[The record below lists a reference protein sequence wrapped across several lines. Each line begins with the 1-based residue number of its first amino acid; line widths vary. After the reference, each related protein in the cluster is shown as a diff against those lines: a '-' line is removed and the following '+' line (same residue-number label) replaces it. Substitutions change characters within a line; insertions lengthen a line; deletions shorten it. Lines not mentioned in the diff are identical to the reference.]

1 MNKEQ
6 LKHEL
11 RIISEMLIGLQDSA
25 EDNNSRADKHINDA
39 ENAIHSAIVHL
50 NLEIEREEDVCTK
63 IKQ

>member
-39 ENAIHSAIVHL
+39 ENAILSAIVHL